1 MDQDYGVKIVKKVL
15 TSPSKLIC
23 KNAGLNGELLINEL
37 LKQDNEEIGI
47 NALTGE
53 KVNMIEKGIVDP
65 TKVVRNAIEGA
76 IKVSSMMLTT
86 ETAIVNEVEEKINK
100 NPLI

>member
-1 MDQDYGVKIVKKVL
+1 M
-15 TSPSKLIC
+15 
-23 KNAGLNGELLINEL
+23 LINEL